1 MRHFPPHDK
10 NLTQT
15 DHDGQ
20 PTRDDAATAVQRIRN
35 NRAALERV
43 ADSDLPC
50 SWVAETL
57 LAVADDHDTDAG
69 LRETTGGDDGGGDAG
84 R

>member
-1 MRHFPPHDK
+1 MRNSPAHDK

-15 DHDGQ
+15 DHDEQ
-20 PTRDDAATAVQRIRN
+20 SARDDAATGVQRIRT

-57 LAVADDHDTDAG
+57 LAIAEDGDADTG
-69 LRETTGGDDGGGDAG
+69 PRNTTGGDDRGGDAG